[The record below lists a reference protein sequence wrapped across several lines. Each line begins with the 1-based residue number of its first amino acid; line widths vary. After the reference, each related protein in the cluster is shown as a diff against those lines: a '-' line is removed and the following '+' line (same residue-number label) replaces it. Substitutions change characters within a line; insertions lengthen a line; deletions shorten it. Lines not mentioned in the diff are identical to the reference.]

1 MDRPCTPSPVSKAA
15 IPATDQG
22 GTPRAIGG
30 CMIRIAVLVVIASAC
45 GDPVRSALDG
55 NNAGS
60 DVIPP
65 PDGGP
70 RGPSVIVQTS
80 GGGTASSAGFQ
91 VRVRIGAPQ
100 PSGEASSAGSRV
112 RLGPFA
118 GR

>member
-1 MDRPCTPSPVSKAA
+1 VSKAA

-22 GTPRAIGG
+22 GTPRAIGR
-30 CMIRIAVLVVIASAC
+30 CMIRIAILVLIASAC

-55 NNAGS
+55 NGGGS
-60 DVIPP
+60 DSTTT
-65 PDGGP
+65 PDGPTGP

-100 PSGEASSAGSRV
+100 PAGEASSAGSRV